1 MKEFKYLL
9 LKESWQKVLLNSE
22 VKTKFKGF
30 MDMVYFY
37 FDIAIPLKSLY
48 VRETNTKGWI
58 AQGLK
63 ISSKRT

>member
-1 MKEFKYLL
+1 MDFKYLL

-22 VKTKFKGF
+22 LKVKFKGF

-37 FDIAIPLKSLY
+37 LDIAIPLKSH
-48 VRETNTKGWI
+48 VRETNMKRWI

-63 ISSKRT
+63 ISSKQI